1 MATTSEVKAGLDSI
15 AEEIAAVRKRF
26 ATAKS
31 SIEGG
36 SAALGNI
43 PTKWAD
49 VIATIDGY
57 SGTDAFEQL
66 AQAEKA
72 KLAAEFTALKT
83 EIDALIN
90 SAEF

>member
-1 MATTSEVKAGLDSI
+1 MATTSEVKAGLDEI
-15 AEEIAAVRKRF
+15 AASIAAVRSRF
-26 ATAKS
+26 ASSKS

-43 PTKWAD
+43 PTKYAD

-57 SGTDAFEQL
+57 TGVDTFEDL

-72 KLAAEFTALKT
+72 RLATEFVALKADL
-83 EIDALIN
+83 DALI
-90 SAEF
+90 ADF